1 VEKTEIITKEKMRKT
16 QGEQTR
22 KKRGKR
28 RARGWEPF
36 LLPWKTIGGG
46 GRTLLGGSK
55 PYSFLERR

>member
-28 RARGWEPF
+28 RARG
-36 LLPWKTIGGG
+36 
-46 GRTLLGGSK
+46 
-55 PYSFLERR
+55 